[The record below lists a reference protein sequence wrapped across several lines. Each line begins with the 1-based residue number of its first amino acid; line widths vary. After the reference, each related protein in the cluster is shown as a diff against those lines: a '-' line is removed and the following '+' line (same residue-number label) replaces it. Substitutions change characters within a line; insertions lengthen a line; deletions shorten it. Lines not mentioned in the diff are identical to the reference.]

1 MWPRD
6 QILAN
11 EGSADMGD
19 FQDPLKERQTA
30 FLPFVLFVFEK
41 TEIKNGAPEVSLDC
55 ELTLIM
61 EETY

>member
-11 EGSADMGD
+11 EASADI
-19 FQDPLKERQTA
+19 QDPLKERQTA

-41 TEIKNGAPEVSLDC
+41 REIKNGAPEVSLDC